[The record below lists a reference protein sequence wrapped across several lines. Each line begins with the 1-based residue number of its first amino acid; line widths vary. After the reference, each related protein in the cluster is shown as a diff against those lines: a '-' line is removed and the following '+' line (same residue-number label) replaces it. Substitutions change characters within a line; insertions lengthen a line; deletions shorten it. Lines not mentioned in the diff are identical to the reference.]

1 MTDEP
6 HNLPK
11 KGEKKPNKDS
21 RRTLSSA
28 RPSSAAG
35 NLQGAPRPSSVTANK
50 KPATGSSTAGGTESG
65 SDTNRKAPDS
75 KKVDPRKNQTGGAQR
90 NGNHRKGQPSAPQGS
105 RLVRERTHSS
115 SPAPPSASES
125 SDALSSL
132 QRVIADLKIA
142 SPPNQSSS
150 PATNNSLSA
159 SMHAPQAQPS
169 NLPAN
174 APVFQPG
181 ASSFPASNLSDSVR
195 HRKAASLGPASLAGN
210 YQSFS
215 PHLGAMMEDAEDGTG
230 VSFEDGE
237 IPEVFYPQQQGHQPR
252 SQSQSFMAPRFAAL
266 AAQEQD
272 VLGPTGRPQLAPGF
286 MFGARRRTS
295 SNVPVGPPINEEDV
309 RFQFPQ
315 QQYNFPSDEQP
326 QRKPEGD
333 ITGIMAEQV
342 CIHRVVCYAL
352 LKICVDCTPEPD

>member
-1 MTDEP
+1 MTDESSQA
-6 HNLPK
+6 HNQPK

-21 RRTLSSA
+21 RRTLSTA

-35 NLQGAPRPSSVTANK
+35 NLQGAPKPSSTTAAK
-50 KPATGSSTAGGTESG
+50 KPATGASTTGGTESG

-75 KKVDPRKNQTGGAQR
+75 KKVDPRKNQSGGAQR
-90 NGNHRKGQPSAPQGS
+90 NGNHRKGQPSATQGT
-105 RLVRERTHSS
+105 RLVKERNGHSS
-115 SPAPPSASES
+115 SPAPPSISES

-132 QRVIADLKIA
+132 QRVIADLKTT

-150 PATNNSLSA
+150 PANSLAA
-159 SMHAPQAQPS
+159 SMHAPQLPSS

-181 ASSFPASNLSDSVR
+181 ASSFPGSSIVDAVR
-195 HRKAASLGPASLAGN
+195 HRKAVSLGTASGSAN
-210 YQSFS
+210 YNSFS
-215 PHLGAMMEDAEDGTG
+215 PHLGAMMEDIEDVGA
-230 VSFEDGE
+230 SFEDGE
-237 IPEVFYPQQQGHQPR
+237 IPESFYPQQQGHQPR

-266 AAQEQD
+266 AAAQEQE

-315 QQYNFPSDEQP
+315 QQYNFPSDDQP
-326 QRKPEGD
+326 QRKPDSD

-342 CIHRVVCYAL
+342 CVNRVVCYL
-352 LKICVDCTPEPD
+352 H